1 MQILFSVK
9 SMQMSYR
16 SVPSVF
22 ISLQSFQFVIFQ
34 LSSVN
39 VIIGKEEVK
48 KDDLRK
54 LSVQNIMFSLM

>member
-1 MQILFSVK
+1 
-9 SMQMSYR
+9 MSYR

-54 LSVQNIMFSLM
+54 LSAQNIMFSLM

>member
-1 MQILFSVK
+1 MQSLFSVN
-9 SMQMSYR
+9 SMQMFHR

-22 ISLQSFQFVIFQ
+22 ISLKSFQIVIFQ

-54 LSVQNIMFSLM
+54 LSAQNMFSLM